1 MSRLREQNKQRTFEQ
16 IKQAART
23 LFERKGYAATTT
35 REIAEEAQ
43 IATGTLFLYVQDKAE
58 LLILLYADVFGDLI
72 DETFATVPEDRP
84 LPDIL
89 LHIFGPFFELY
100 GRHPENAR
108 HFLKELLFHEGE
120 RRQHQQVT
128 KQNEE
133 LIRRLIQIV
142 QRAQERGEIRQDVD
156 PHQAAGSFFAIY
168 FAAVTAWL
176 GSFLV
181 MNSASLGQLRSL
193 FELQIRGMLPPDA
206 ESAIQQAMR

>member
-16 IKQAART
+16 IQRSAKD

-58 LLILLYADVFGDLI
+58 LLLLIYANAIGELMDI
-72 DETFATVPEDRP
+72 TFATVPEDRP
-84 LPDIL
+84 LPEQL

-108 HFLKELLFHEGE
+108 HFLKELLFHEDD
-120 RRQHQQVT
+120 RRQRQQVGLP
-128 KQNEE
+128 NEE
-133 LIRRLIQIV
+133 LLQRLAHII
-142 QRAQERGEIRQDVD
+142 QRAQEHGKIRQDVD
-156 PHQAAGSFFAIY
+156 PQQAAGSFFAIY
-168 FAAVTAWL
+168 FATVTAWL

-181 MNSASLGQLRSL
+181 MNAASLEQLRSL
-193 FELQIRGMLPPDA
+193 FELQIRGMLPPD
-206 ESAIQQAMR
+206 SASAMETM